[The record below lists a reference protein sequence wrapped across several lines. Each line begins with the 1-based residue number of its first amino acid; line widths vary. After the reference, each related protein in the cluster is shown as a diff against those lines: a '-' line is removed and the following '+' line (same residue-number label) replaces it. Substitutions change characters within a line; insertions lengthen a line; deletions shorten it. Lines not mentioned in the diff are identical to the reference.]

1 MAMQYNGMETGQQMP
16 SAATRHMNQYNTGA
30 RSASYSYGNEMPAK
44 GGAAY
49 RSVSAAQP
57 VQHGLSVV
65 DDDRKPISPLPF
77 HRNDVVARHLLVE
90 TALLD
95 SQDYELLPIEE
106 VDALKKEKAQLE
118 SRLESTRRKLALE
131 SKVRD
136 AAQSLHRLYSTRES
150 SRPSTPQSPK
160 KRGSISIFGEK
171 GRTASGSLPKP
182 VGKAGDELEISQKKI
197 DDLLQILSGLESR
210 RQYVESRL
218 LRHTAAVLQVAHQ
231 DENES
236 RANGLHSGRAMG
248 SDDSDQ
254 TYFTNTPNDWGYEE
268 SIYSNQKFGGSPRD
282 LGISSFNGGSIKVQ
296 KRSPSGG
303 IQDDP
308 AQGAKMTALQS
319 RLDSLNGQM
328 RALIKEA
335 RDGRSS
341 HGALAPEDVPVVR
354 SEGQDVMTQL
364 ESQAEIL
371 DNSLAI
377 LEQELLTLKDRHE
390 DILDDVKHQQ
400 GGVEEQLEGI
410 NNQLYILLTAS
421 RSAASPTDLEPPPGM
436 TGDSPQEQLN
446 YLEES
451 MLALGDVL
459 QNPQFSEESEREIEE
474 AHAKA
479 AEHADNLSH
488 HETTLR
494 GLWDIIGDGEEP
506 YSLPGF
512 NTRVQHMFD
521 RASHHDVQMGILR
534 RQIEQQRELNSKSD
548 SEKDGE
554 LTELRAAHDEKEA
567 ELEELRARHVAAESE
582 ATTSRAE
589 IDNIMGELERLK
601 EAHQSNIDQKQ
612 QVLNEL
618 NEHRQRSQ
626 EHESVAADYE
636 AQVADLQE
644 QAKGHQDSLQE
655 HQARSET
662 LSKELAEAHAARNDA
677 HTQLQ
682 SKHEEAANFESEVVR
697 LTTEL
702 TMAKAEL
709 DGAYG
714 SRAERAKDLNTAEIE
729 RLKKEKEEHA
739 EQVKSLTDKH
749 SAAEERAAS
758 LEQELAALHAASQ
771 SASKDDTRTAM
782 LEQELTEMS
791 NEHQDLTREMVE
803 IEKERERTETVVDR
817 LREKCEELEDQL
829 SDERVRWLGIRS
841 PTVVNGDT
849 GREATSTAVLRSEF
863 KKMMRET
870 RAEGVRLLRVSC
882 ICFLQRGVLLTRD
895 RLNRKRDGDWRLLC
909 AL

>member
-1 MAMQYNGMETGQQMP
+1 MHEYDSGG
-16 SAATRHMNQYNTGA
+16 
-30 RSASYSYGNEMPAK
+30 RSASYSYGNEMHAK

-57 VQHGLSVV
+57 GHHGVFV
-65 DDDRKPISPLPF
+65 ADDDRKPISPIPF

-118 SRLESTRRKLALE
+118 SRLEGTRRKLALE

-150 SRPSTPQSPK
+150 SRPTTPQSPK
-160 KRGSISIFGEK
+160 KRMSVFGEK
-171 GRTASGSLPKP
+171 SRSASGSHPKP
-182 VGKAGDELEISQKKI
+182 VGQAGDELAISQKKI

-231 DENES
+231 DENDS
-236 RANGLHSGRAMG
+236 RANGLLDTPGG
-248 SDDSDQ
+248 FDDSER
-254 TYFTNTPNDWGYEE
+254 TYTGNNLNDFGKGSLYEE
-268 SIYSNQKFGGSPRD
+268 SIYSNEHFGSPRD
-282 LGISSFNGGSIKVQ
+282 LGISRLNSGSLKVQ
-296 KRSPSGG
+296 KRSPLGG
-303 IQDDP
+303 DNGDP

-319 RLDSLNGQM
+319 RLDYLNGQM

-341 HGALAPEDVPVVR
+341 QGALAPEDVPVVR
-354 SEGQDVMTQL
+354 ADGSDVMTQL
-364 ESQAEIL
+364 ETQAEIL

-390 DILDDVKHQQ
+390 DVLEDVKHQQ

-436 TGDSPQEQLN
+436 TGRSPQEQLN

-474 AHAKA
+474 AHARA
-479 AEHADNLSH
+479 AEHADNLEH

-506 YSLPGF
+506 YSLPGL
-512 NTRVQHMFD
+512 NTHVQHMYD
-521 RASHHDVQMGILR
+521 RASHHEVQMDILR
-534 RQIEQQRELNSKSD
+534 RQIQQQRELNSKSD
-548 SEKDGE
+548 GEKDSE
-554 LTELRAAHDEKEA
+554 LTELREAHEEKEA
-567 ELEELRARHVAAESE
+567 ELEELRARHVAAEAE
-582 ATTSRAE
+582 VTNSRSE
-589 IDNIMGELERLK
+589 IDNIMGELEHLK

-626 EHESVAADYE
+626 EHDGIVADYE
-636 AQVADLQE
+636 AQVADLHE

-655 HQARSET
+655 HQDRSET
-662 LSKELAEAHAARNDA
+662 LSKELAEAHAARDDA
-677 HTQLQ
+677 HSQLQ

-739 EQVKSLTDKH
+739 EQVKNLTDKH
-749 SAAEERAAS
+749 SAAEERAVS
-758 LEQELAALHAASQ
+758 LEQEVAALKTANQNAP
-771 SASKDDTRTAM
+771 KDDTRTAM
-782 LEQELTEMS
+782 LEKELSEMS
-791 NEHQDLTREMVE
+791 NEYQELTREMVE
-803 IEKERERTETVVDR
+803 IEKERERSETVVDR
-817 LREKCEELEDQL
+817 MREKCEELEDQL
-829 SDERVRWLGIRS
+829 SDERVRWLGIKS
-841 PTVVNGDT
+841 PTVVNGDS

-870 RAEGVRLLRVSC
+870 RAEGVRLLRVSLVAW
-882 ICFLQRGVLLTRD
+882 IF
-895 RLNRKRDGDWRLLC
+895 
-909 AL
+909 

>member
-1 MAMQYNGMETGQQMP
+1 
-16 SAATRHMNQYNTGA
+16 MNQYNTGA
-30 RSASYSYGNEMPAK
+30 RSASYSYGNEVPAK

-57 VQHGLSVV
+57 GHHGVFV
-65 DDDRKPISPLPF
+65 ADDDRKPISPIPF
-77 HRNDVVARHLLVE
+77 HRNDVVARHLLIE

-106 VDALKKEKAQLE
+106 VDALKKEKAQLD

-171 GRTASGSLPKP
+171 GRTASGTLPKP

-236 RANGLHSGRAMG
+236 RTTGHGTLSV
-248 SDDSDQ
+248 DSDQ
-254 TYFTNTPNDWGYEE
+254 TYFTNTPNEFGYEE
-268 SIYSNQKFGGSPRD
+268 SIYSSHKLSSPRDSPRD
-282 LGISSFNGGSIKVQ
+282 LGISRLNSGSIKVQ
-296 KRSPSGG
+296 KRSPLGG
-303 IQDDP
+303 VQDDP
-308 AQGAKMTALQS
+308 AQRAKMTALQS
-319 RLDSLNGQM
+319 RFDSLNGQM

-341 HGALAPEDVPVVR
+341 HEALAPEDVPVVR

-364 ESQAEIL
+364 ENQAEIL

-436 TGDSPQEQLN
+436 TGNSPQEQLN

-451 MLALGDVL
+451 MLVLGDVL

-479 AEHADNLSH
+479 AEHADNLAH

-554 LTELRAAHDEKEA
+554 LTQLRAAHDEKEA
-567 ELEELRARHVAAESE
+567 ELEEMRARHVAAESE
-582 ATTSRAE
+582 VATSRAE

-626 EHESVAADYE
+626 EHESVIADYE
-636 AQVADLQE
+636 TQLADLHE
-644 QAKGHQDSLQE
+644 QAKGHQDILQE
-655 HQARSET
+655 HQARSES
-662 LSKELAEAHAARNDA
+662 LSKELTEAHAARDEA
-677 HTQLQ
+677 QTQLQ

-714 SRAERAKDLNTAEIE
+714 SRAERARDLNTAEIE
-729 RLKKEKEEHA
+729 RLKKDKEEHA
-739 EQVKSLTDKH
+739 SQLKDLTDKH

-758 LEQELAALHAASQ
+758 LEQDLAALRAANE
-771 SASKDDTRTAM
+771 SATKDDTRTAL
-782 LEQELTEMS
+782 LEKELTEMS
-791 NEHQDLTREMVE
+791 NEHQELTREMVE
-803 IEKERERTETVVDR
+803 VEKERERTEAMVDR

-829 SDERVRWLGIRS
+829 SDERVRWLGIKS
-841 PTVVNGDT
+841 PTVVNGDS

-870 RAEGVRLLRVSC
+870 RAEGVRLLRAE
-882 ICFLQRGVLLTRD
+882 QEERR
-895 RLNRKRDGDWRLLC
+895 RLEAVVRILKREKGAARLSPRPSQSSLRPE
-909 AL
+909 